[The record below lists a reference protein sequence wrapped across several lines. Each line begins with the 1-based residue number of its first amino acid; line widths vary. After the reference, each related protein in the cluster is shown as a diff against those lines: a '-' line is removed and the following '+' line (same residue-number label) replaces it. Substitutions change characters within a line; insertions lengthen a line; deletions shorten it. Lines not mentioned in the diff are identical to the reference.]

1 MEEEILKLRAEGK
14 TYNEIIKII
23 GCSKSNVSYYCGEN
37 QKNKTRIRAKNRA
50 EQNKLLKKIDNF
62 KGNNRK
68 LKISKVNTF
77 QKRDNSKYNF
87 YNKELESTFN
97 WNDVINKFGEETIC
111 YLTGEKINLITD
123 NTYQLDHIIPSSKG
137 GDNSLGNLGV
147 LKSDVN
153 QMKSN
158 LTPDELLV
166 RCIKILEYN
175 GYSVSKNS

>member
-1 MEEEILKLRAEGK
+1 MTRTPACNLVDRPTLRSFE
-14 TYNEIIKII
+14 
-23 GCSKSNVSYYCGEN
+23 
-37 QKNKTRIRAKNRA
+37 TRTSALA
-50 EQNKLLKKIDNF
+50 LSASGL
-62 KGNNRK
+62 GVPSS
-68 LKISKVNTF
+68 IS
-77 QKRDNSKYNF
+77 
-87 YNKELESTFN
+87 
-97 WNDVINKFGEETIC
+97 
-111 YLTGEKINLITD
+111 
-123 NTYQLDHIIPSSKG
+123 SSKG